1 MQTNPNI
8 ILSGNQMAQPRL
20 PDVNAMMQTRT
31 AGLENIYNIEQQRAE
46 QAKAAQKEQEAALV
60 DALAPAY
67 ATAFKGRGSKEAV
80 TAGYNLLPPEIQAA
94 VKGQIDKWMAMPSDD
109 LRLSALEASMAGSEA
124 GRTLLTRI
132 MTPYQEG
139 MMGIQREQQ
148 DIARQRLAM
157 ERQAAAAE
165 AQRGNK
171 MEYDYRDEVD
181 AEGNPTG
188 RVIAF
193 PKYSYGEEM
202 PQGRIVGAEAGPI
215 GAETPPNVVAP
226 AGGGGVRVA
235 PAKTVKEEDFTERE
249 GKSLNFAIRM
259 ADSDN
264 ITNELEKEG
273 VLTTD
278 TVSNFFLGAV
288 RALPTVAGGN
298 LAEQLES
305 AFNATAPT
313 MSPEEQRLA
322 RAQLD
327 FVTAVLRSESGAE
340 IKTSEFP
347 SEYRK
352 YFAVAGD
359 EKNTKLLADKK
370 RARQNAIDGMK
381 AQAGKRGAKEVERIV
396 KSRSEA
402 PVSAPAAPGET
413 YEGFTYRGARG
424 P

>member
-1 MQTNPNI
+1 
-8 ILSGNQMAQPRL
+8 L

-31 AGLENIYNIEQQRAE
+31 AGMENIYKIEQARAE
-46 QAKAAQKEQEAALV
+46 QAKTAQKEQEAALV

-67 ATAFKGRGSKEAV
+67 ATAFKGNGTKESI
-80 TAGYNLLPPEIQAA
+80 TAAYNLLPPEIQPG
-94 VKGQIDKWMAMPSDD
+94 VKGQIDKLMAMPSDD
-109 LRLSALEASMAGSEA
+109 LRLSALEASLAGSDA
-124 GRTLLTRI
+124 GRTLLDRI
-132 MTPYQEG
+132 PTE
-139 MMGIQREQQ
+139 IQRLNAEIQRGQ
-148 DIARQRLAM
+148 LEVSRANAAREAA
-157 ERQAAAAE
+157 AAAAE

-181 AEGNPTG
+181 VDGNPTG
-188 RVIAF
+188 RVIAL
-193 PKYSYGEEM
+193 PKYSYGEAM
-202 PQGRIVGAEAGPI
+202 PRGRVVGAEAGPI
-215 GAETPPNVVAP
+215 GAEMPPNVAAP

-235 PAKTVKEEDFTERE
+235 PAKTAAEKDFTERE

-264 ITNELEKEG
+264 IANELETEG

-278 TVSNFFLGAV
+278 AV
-288 RALPTVAGGN
+288 TNAVIGVFRALPTVAGGN
-298 LAEQLES
+298 IAEQLD
-305 AFNATAPT
+305 NALNVVSPT
-313 MSPEEQRLA
+313 LSPEEQRLA

-359 EKNTKLLADKK
+359 ENNPKLLADKK

-396 KSRSEA
+396 KSRGVSTAA
-402 PVSAPAAPGET
+402 PVAPGAT
-413 YEGFTYRGARG
+413 FEGFEYQGVEE
-424 P
+424 